1 MRLWTAIV
9 LGVFSFPVFGQV
21 QVEEPWI
28 RATTPGAK
36 LAAGYMTI
44 RNKSAQP
51 ERLVGGASPV
61 AARVETHIHIKDGD
75 VLRMREVK
83 GYDIPGN
90 GVFELKP
97 GGAHLMLVDLK
108 RPLKEGEKVP
118 LVLKFEKSGEVKVDF
133 QVRPLAAPAPSE
145 HKH

>member
-1 MRLWTAIV
+1 MRLWTGIA
-9 LGVFSFPVFGQV
+9 LGIFSLPVWGQV
-21 QVEEPWI
+21 QIDEPWI

-36 LAAGYMTI
+36 VAAGYMSI

-51 ERLVGGASPV
+51 ERLVGVASPV
-61 AARVETHIHIKDGD
+61 AGRVETHIHIKDGD

-83 GYDIPGN
+83 GYDIPAN

-97 GGAHLMLVDLK
+97 SGAHLMLVDLK

-133 QVRPLAAPAPSE
+133 AVRPLVSAHKE
-145 HKH
+145 HGH

>member
-1 MRLWTAIV
+1 V
-9 LGVFSFPVFGQV
+9 
-21 QVEEPWI
+21 
-28 RATTPGAK
+28 
-36 LAAGYMTI
+36 AAGYMTI

-51 ERLVGGASPV
+51 ERLVGGSSPV
-61 AARVETHIHIKDGD
+61 AGKVETHIHIKDGD
-75 VLRMREVK
+75 VVRMREVK
-83 GYDIPGN
+83 GYDIPAN

-133 QVRPLAAPAPSE
+133 EVRPLTAPAPSE